1 MVTRGFSLPFTPS
14 SSKIESTNFY
24 LSGMYEGNFLGAW
37 VSSGGGRSIIMQK
50 ESWRLLKGVQALM
63 WLKTWGK
70 RRLRKR

>member
-37 VSSGGGRSIIMQK
+37 VSSGGAG
-50 ESWRLLKGVQALM
+50 A
-63 WLKTWGK
+63 
-70 RRLRKR
+70 